1 MFSTLKV
8 LGFTETWVKRVSTF
22 YVEASSSMKLNGEL
36 NEFFPLSKSIKQYY
50 PFSSYLF
57 I

>member
-36 NEFFPLSKSIKQYY
+36 NESFPLSKSIEQCY
-50 PFSSYLF
+50 PFSPYLF